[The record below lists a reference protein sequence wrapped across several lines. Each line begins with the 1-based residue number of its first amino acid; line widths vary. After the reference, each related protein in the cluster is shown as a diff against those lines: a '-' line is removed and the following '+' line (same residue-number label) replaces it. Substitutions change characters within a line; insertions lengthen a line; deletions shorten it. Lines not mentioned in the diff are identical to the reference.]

1 MNRFTPREYAI
12 VRGCG
17 RDFFLAAVRRESE
30 IGMKFVK
37 MQGCG
42 NDYIYLH
49 ETVGL
54 PKDKSALVKKMCDRH
69 FGIGADGVIFIHI
82 GDGVTADF
90 EMEIYNA
97 DGSYA
102 EMCGNGILCVGRYVY
117 EQGLTDKREM
127 NIASGS
133 VVRRV
138 WLYPDSNS
146 TVRVNM
152 GKPELACERI
162 PVLFSKKR
170 MLCESVRIGEKE
182 YNMTC
187 VNMGNPHAVILTDR
201 EKILHARVDGE
212 PLITKRQ
219 LLEYL
224 PYQLSEEGAAIER
237 AAMFPER
244 TNVEFVCPIDQ
255 HNIIM
260 RVWERGSGETC
271 ACGTGSCAAVMACII
286 NGLTKNTVT
295 VTLLG
300 GTLYVEWDADSEEM
314 YLTGPADTVY
324 AGEARLSHFL

>member
-1 MNRFTPREYAI
+1 
-12 VRGCG
+12 
-17 RDFFLAAVRRESE
+17 
-30 IGMKFVK
+30 MKFVK

-49 ETVGL
+49 ETAGL

-117 EQGLTDKREM
+117 EQGLTDKREI
-127 NIASGS
+127 NIASGN

-201 EKILHARVDGE
+201 EKILHARVEGE

-219 LLEYL
+219 LLGYL

>member
-1 MNRFTPREYAI
+1 
-12 VRGCG
+12 
-17 RDFFLAAVRRESE
+17 
-30 IGMKFVK
+30 MKFVK

-49 ETVGL
+49 ETAGL

-117 EQGLTDKREM
+117 EQGLTDKREI
-127 NIASGS
+127 NIASGN

-201 EKILHARVDGE
+201 EKILHARVEGE

-219 LLEYL
+219 LLGYL

-324 AGEARLSHFL
+324 AGEVRLSHFL

>member
-1 MNRFTPREYAI
+1 
-12 VRGCG
+12 
-17 RDFFLAAVRRESE
+17 
-30 IGMKFVK
+30 MKFVK

-42 NDYIYLH
+42 NDYIYTH
-49 ETVGL
+49 ETTGL
-54 PKDKSALVKKMCDRH
+54 PENKSTLVRKLCDRH
-69 FGIGADGVIFIHI
+69 FGIGADGVIFLHKNN
-82 GDGVTADF
+82 DAAADF

-117 EQGLTDKREM
+117 EQGLTDKRELKV
-127 NIASGS
+127 ASGR
-133 VVRRV
+133 VVRKV

-152 GKPELACERI
+152 GKPELACGRI
-162 PVLFSKKR
+162 PVLFPKKR
-170 MLCESVRIGEKE
+170 MIGETVTVDGRQ

-187 VNMGNPHAVILTDR
+187 VNMGNPHAVVLMSR
-201 EKILHARVDGE
+201 ERLMKEHVKGE
-212 PLITKRQ
+212 PLITKRT
-219 LLEYL
+219 LLSYL
-224 PYQLSEEGAAIER
+224 PYDLVREGAAIER
-237 AAMFPER
+237 SSMFPER
-244 TNVEFVCPIDQ
+244 TNVEFACPVDE

-286 NGLTKNTVT
+286 NGLTKNNVT

-300 GTLYVEWDADSEEM
+300 GTLYVEWDDDSEEM

-324 AGEARLSHFL
+324 AGEVQLSRFL

>member
-1 MNRFTPREYAI
+1 
-12 VRGCG
+12 
-17 RDFFLAAVRRESE
+17 
-30 IGMKFVK
+30 MKFVK

-49 ETVGL
+49 ETAGL

-170 MLCESVRIGEKE
+170 MLCEPVRIGEKE

-201 EKILHARVDGE
+201 EKILHARVEGE

-300 GTLYVEWDADSEEM
+300 GTLYVEWDADSEEI

-324 AGEARLSHFL
+324 AGEAQLSHFL

>member
-1 MNRFTPREYAI
+1 
-12 VRGCG
+12 
-17 RDFFLAAVRRESE
+17 
-30 IGMKFVK
+30 MKFVK

-42 NDYIYLH
+42 NDYIYIH
-49 ETVGL
+49 ETAGL
-54 PKDKSALVKKMCDRH
+54 PKEKGALVRKLCDRH
-69 FGIGADGVIFIHI
+69 FGIGADGVILIHE
-82 GDGVTADF
+82 GDGLTADF

-102 EMCGNGILCVGRYVY
+102 GMCGNGILCVGRYVY
-117 EQGLTDKREM
+117 EQGLTDKRELS
-127 NIASGS
+127 IASGS

-152 GKPELACERI
+152 GKPELLCRRI
-162 PVLFSKKR
+162 PVLFSKEK
-170 MLCESVRIGEKE
+170 MIHEPVTIGGKE
-182 YNMTC
+182 YRMTC
-187 VNMGNPHAVILTDR
+187 VNMGNPHAVILTDK
-201 EKILHARVDGE
+201 EQLLKEHVEGE

-219 LLEYL
+219 LLSYL
-224 PYQLSEEGAAIER
+224 PYDLAKEGAAIES

-244 TNVEFVCPIDQ
+244 TNVEFVCPIDT
-255 HNIIM
+255 HNLIM

-271 ACGTGSCAAVMACII
+271 ACGTGSCAAAMACMI

-324 AGEARLSHFL
+324 AGEAELSHFL

>member
-1 MNRFTPREYAI
+1 
-12 VRGCG
+12 
-17 RDFFLAAVRRESE
+17 
-30 IGMKFVK
+30 MKFVK

-42 NDYIYLH
+42 NDYIYIH
-49 ETVGL
+49 ETAGL
-54 PKDKSALVKKMCDRH
+54 PKDKRTLVRKLCDRH
-69 FGIGADGVIFIHI
+69 FGVGADGVILIHI

-97 DGSYA
+97 DGSHA
-102 EMCGNGILCVGRYVY
+102 GMCGNGILCVGRYVY
-117 EQGLTDKREM
+117 EQGLTDKREL
-127 NIASGS
+127 NIASGR

-170 MLCESVRIGEKE
+170 MVNEPVAIGEKE
-182 YNMTC
+182 YRMTC
-187 VNMGNPHAVILTDR
+187 VNMGNPHAVVLTDR
-201 EKILHARVDGE
+201 ERLIKERVEGE

-219 LLEYL
+219 LLAYL
-224 PYQLSEEGAAIER
+224 PYDLAKEGAQIER

-244 TNVEFVCPIDQ
+244 ANVEFVCPIDA

-324 AGEARLSHFL
+324 AGEAELSHFL

>member
-1 MNRFTPREYAI
+1 
-12 VRGCG
+12 
-17 RDFFLAAVRRESE
+17 
-30 IGMKFVK
+30 

-42 NDYIYLH
+42 NDYIYTH
-49 ETVGL
+49 ETTGL
-54 PKDKSALVKKMCDRH
+54 PEDKSTLVRKLCDRH
-69 FGIGADGVIFIHI
+69 FGIGADGVIFLHENN
-82 GDGVTADF
+82 DAAADF

-117 EQGLTDKREM
+117 EQGLTDKRELK
-127 NIASGS
+127 IASGR
-133 VVRRV
+133 VVRKV

-152 GKPELACERI
+152 GKPQLACERI

-170 MLCESVRIGEKE
+170 MIGETVTVDGRQ

-187 VNMGNPHAVILTDR
+187 VNMGNPHAVVLMNR
-201 EKILHARVDGE
+201 ERLMKEHVKGE
-212 PLITKRQ
+212 PLITKRT
-219 LLEYL
+219 LLSYL
-224 PYQLSEEGAAIER
+224 PYDLVREGAAIER
-237 AAMFPER
+237 SSMFPER
-244 TNVEFVCPIDQ
+244 TNVEFACPVDE

-324 AGEARLSHFL
+324 AGEVRISEFL

>member
-1 MNRFTPREYAI
+1 
-12 VRGCG
+12 
-17 RDFFLAAVRRESE
+17 
-30 IGMKFVK
+30 MKFVK

-42 NDYIYLH
+42 NDYIYTH
-49 ETVGL
+49 ETTGL
-54 PKDKSALVKKMCDRH
+54 PEDKSVLVRKLCDRH
-69 FGIGADGVIFIHI
+69 FGIGADGVIFLHKNN
-82 GDGVTADF
+82 DAAADF

-117 EQGLTDKREM
+117 EQGLTDKRELK
-127 NIASGS
+127 IASGR
-133 VVRRV
+133 VVRKV

-152 GKPELACERI
+152 GKPQLACERI

-170 MLCESVRIGEKE
+170 MIGETVTVDGRQ

-187 VNMGNPHAVILTDR
+187 VNMGNPHAVVLMNR
-201 EKILHARVDGE
+201 ERLMKEHVKGE
-212 PLITKRQ
+212 PLITKRT
-219 LLEYL
+219 LLSYL
-224 PYQLSEEGAAIER
+224 PYDLAREGAAIER
-237 AAMFPER
+237 SSMFPER
-244 TNVEFVCPIDQ
+244 TNVEFACPVDE

-300 GTLYVEWDADSEEM
+300 GTLYVEWDDDSEEM

-324 AGEARLSHFL
+324 AGEVRISEFL

>member
-1 MNRFTPREYAI
+1 
-12 VRGCG
+12 
-17 RDFFLAAVRRESE
+17 
-30 IGMKFVK
+30 MKFVK

-42 NDYIYLH
+42 NDYIYVH
-49 ETVGL
+49 ETAGL
-54 PKDKSALVKKMCDRH
+54 PKDKSALVRKLCDRH
-69 FGIGADGVIFIHI
+69 FGVGADGVIFIHA

-117 EQGLTDKREM
+117 EQGLTEKRELS
-127 NIASGS
+127 IASGR

-152 GKPELACERI
+152 GKPRLACERI
-162 PVLFSKKR
+162 PVLFSKER
-170 MLCESVRIGEKE
+170 MLNERVTIGGKE
-182 YNMTC
+182 YRMTC
-187 VNMGNPHAVILTDR
+187 VNMGNPHAVILTDK
-201 EKILHARVDGE
+201 EQLLKKHVEGE

-219 LLEYL
+219 LLSYL
-224 PYQLSEEGAAIER
+224 PCDLAKEGAAIEH

-244 TNVEFVCPIDQ
+244 TNVEFVCPIDT

-324 AGEARLSHFL
+324 AGEAELSHFL

>member
-1 MNRFTPREYAI
+1 
-12 VRGCG
+12 
-17 RDFFLAAVRRESE
+17 
-30 IGMKFVK
+30 MKFVK

-42 NDYIYLH
+42 NDYIYTH
-49 ETVGL
+49 ETAGL
-54 PKDKSALVKKMCDRH
+54 PEDKGALVKKLCDRH
-69 FGIGADGVIFIHI
+69 FGIGADGVIFLHVR
-82 GDGVTADF
+82 DDAAADF

-117 EQGLTDKREM
+117 EQGLTDKRELK
-127 NIASGS
+127 IASGS
-133 VVRRV
+133 VVRKV

-162 PVLFSKKR
+162 PVLFPKKR
-170 MLCESVRIGEKE
+170 MIDEPVTVQGRE
-182 YNMTC
+182 YRMTC
-187 VNMGNPHAVILTDR
+187 VNMGNPHAVILMDR
-201 EKILHARVDGE
+201 EMLVKKPVEGE

-219 LLEYL
+219 LLSYI
-224 PYQLSEEGAAIER
+224 PYNLEKEGAAIEC

-244 TNVEFVCPIDQ
+244 TNVEFVCPIDA

-300 GTLYVEWDADSEEM
+300 GTLYVEWDADSEEI

-324 AGEARLSHFL
+324 AGEVQLSQFL